1 MVIKKMAAMLNNL
14 VACQTNSH
22 YAGTK
27 HATRAGNGRVRRLLI
42 TFLLCA
48 EEGLRDPLLYLSLYL
63 KQHRSEYYD
72 AAQRVRID
80 GDWEHWL
87 MFFLTGVI
95 EVAQQGVGTIQKLLN
110 LFGHDA
116 KRIRE
121 SLPGRR
127 GLSALRVRDVLK
139 ERAMTTVALA
149 ARTTGLTVLTVTSAL
164 QELQRLGVVKE
175 MTSRRR
181 NRQFLYLDY
190 YRTLDEGV
198 A

>member
-1 MVIKKMAAMLNNL
+1 
-14 VACQTNSH
+14 
-22 YAGTK
+22 
-27 HATRAGNGRVRRLLI
+27 
-42 TFLLCA
+42 
-48 EEGLRDPLLYLSLYL
+48 
-63 KQHRSEYYD
+63 
-72 AAQRVRID
+72 
-80 GDWEHWL
+80 
-87 MFFLTGVI
+87 VI

-127 GLSALRVRDVLK
+127 GLSALRVDDVLK
-139 ERAMTTVALA
+139 ERAMTTIALA
-149 ARTTGLTVLTVTSAL
+149 ARTTGLTVPTVTSAL

-175 MTSRRR
+175 MTSRQR
-181 NRQFLYLDY
+181 NRQFLYLEY

>member
-1 MVIKKMAAMLNNL
+1 M
-14 VACQTNSH
+14 
-22 YAGTK
+22 K
-27 HATRAGNGRVRRLLI
+27 HATRAGNVRVRRLLI

-72 AAQRVRID
+72 AAQRVRVD

-87 MFFLTGVI
+87 KFFLTGVI

-149 ARTTGLTVLTVTSAL
+149 ARTTGLTVPTVTSAL